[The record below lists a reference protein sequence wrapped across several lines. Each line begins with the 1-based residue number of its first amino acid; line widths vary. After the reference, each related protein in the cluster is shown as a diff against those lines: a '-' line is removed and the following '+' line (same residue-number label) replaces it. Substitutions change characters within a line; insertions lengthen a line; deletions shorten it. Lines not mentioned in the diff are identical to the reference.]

1 MGKNPDSMIKKA
13 ISEMIVE
20 EMFRDLGFYVLK
32 TGQENIVNPL
42 TQLDSFI
49 KKCGGKFKLKKN
61 RSLTNI
67 TEMSFFQKMPDFF
80 VVDDSGEVFFIE
92 VKFSRGAMLNKK
104 RISVLDVYPQAKI
117 LVINLEVG
125 DNLFYTED
133 GEQPYQDL
141 EDSSSLRKTRFHVW
155 DLTTEGKKE
164 PQINSL
170 KHWLKC
176 YGYVDCDEII
186 EKYEKLVEEWLH

>member
-20 EMFRDLGFYVLK
+20 EMFRELGFYVLK
-32 TGQENIVNPL
+32 TGQEDIVNPL
-42 TQLDSFI
+42 TQLDFFV

-92 VKFSRGAMLNKK
+92 VKFSRGAMLNNKK
-104 RISVLDVYPQAKI
+104 VSVLKIYPQTNI

-125 DNLFYTED
+125 DKLFYTEYD
-133 GEQPYQDL
+133 NLSNGEINQ
-141 EDSSSLRKTRFHVW
+141 SLKETRFHVW
-155 DLTTEGKKE
+155 ELTDKE
-164 PQINSL
+164 KFEMRVVTL
-170 KHWLKC
+170 KQWLQG
-176 YGYVDCDEII
+176 YGYVECDEII